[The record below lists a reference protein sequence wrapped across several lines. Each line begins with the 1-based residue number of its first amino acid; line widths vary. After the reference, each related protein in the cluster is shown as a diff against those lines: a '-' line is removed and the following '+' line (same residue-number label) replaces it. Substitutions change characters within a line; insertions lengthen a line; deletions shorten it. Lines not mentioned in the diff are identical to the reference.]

1 MTGER
6 LQTLTRPH
14 HLQNGRRQTF
24 IAYLHWLA
32 LQQGKVKGY
41 PAEEGLPFV
50 TLNGPQAAGRGLA
63 QKLFNKDK

>member
-6 LQTLTRPH
+6 LQTLTRQRR
-14 HLQNGRRQTF
+14 LQNGCSQTF
-24 IAYLHWLA
+24 GGYLHRLA
-32 LQQGKVKGY
+32 LQQRKVKGY
-41 PAEEGLPFV
+41 PAEEGLTFV